1 MPKNLLTKENLNE
14 LLTRVS
20 TLEREVLILK
30 RYFKFLREESDE
42 KIWKKI
48 KPVYEK
54 IQERIFKERYPE
66 LYAKIKKKK

>member
-20 TLEREVLILK
+20 ALEKEILVLK
-30 RYFKFLREESDE
+30 RYFKFLREKSDE

>member
-1 MPKNLLTKENLNE
+1 MPKKLLTKENLNE
-14 LLTRVS
+14 LSTRIS
-20 TLEREVLILK
+20 ALEREVSVLK
-30 RYFKFLREESDE
+30 RYFKFLREESEE
-42 KIWKKI
+42 KIGKKI

>member
-1 MPKNLLTKENLNE
+1 MPKNSLTKENLNE
-14 LLTRVS
+14 LLTRIS
-20 TLEREVLILK
+20 ALEREISVLK

-42 KIWKKI
+42 KIWKEI